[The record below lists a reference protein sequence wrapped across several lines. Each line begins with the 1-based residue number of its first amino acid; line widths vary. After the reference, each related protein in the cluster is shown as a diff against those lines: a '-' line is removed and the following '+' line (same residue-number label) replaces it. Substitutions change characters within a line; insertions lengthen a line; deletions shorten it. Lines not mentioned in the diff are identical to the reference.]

1 MVTGGRV
8 TRVWRIDHRRDF
20 WGIQVTPDS
29 HSSNAT
35 LALAPNRPCTI
46 GGAICTFDGRR
57 LSNRLEHTVATA
69 VVVARPNIP
78 ATGTPSISGTA
89 QVGETLTA
97 DTSAIADGNGLDAT
111 EFSYQ
116 WLADSVD
123 IQGATGNT
131 YILVAADVGKT
142 ITVLVS
148 FTDDGGNEERLT
160 SAATAV
166 VAYVDGPPGAPREVN
181 VQAGDTELL
190 VSWQPPAEENK
201 APEID
206 YHGTTHTHIDAFC
219 HFSYEGKHFN
229 GFDVDENISAEGG
242 CSKLGIAGVKDKIFT
257 RAILIDIPRLKGV
270 PYLEPGAHVYAEDIE
285 AWEEQAGVRLG
296 PGDALLL
303 RTGRWARRAAVEPF
317 SDMAGFD
324 ASIAPFLK
332 ERDIALLGSDAI
344 QDVGIVPGF
353 PAYPVHH
360 IALITLGV
368 NIFDNLDLE
377 AAAETAARMNRWEF
391 LLVAAPVSSAHST
404 GSPISPVAV
413 F

>member
-1 MVTGGRV
+1 MKDQVCVLLLLAGAALTQGRAAEAPPPAAQARQAQQGQRGPQEN
-8 TRVWRIDHRRDF
+8 THR
-20 WGIQVTPDS
+20 
-29 HSSNAT
+29 AT
-35 LALAPNRPCTI
+35 KEQLEGWMTE
-46 GGAICTFDGRR
+46 
-57 LSNRLEHTVATA
+57 LSNWGRWGPDDQFGALNLIT
-69 VVVARPNIP
+69 P
-78 ATGTPSISGTA
+78 AKRMQAAALIETGTVVSLSHNF
-89 QVGETLTA
+89 LT
-97 DTSAIADGNGLDAT
+97 
-111 EFSYQ
+111 EQ
-116 WLADSVD
+116 
-123 IQGATGNT
+123 
-131 YILVAADVGKT
+131 AADAPQPFGVD
-142 ITVLVS
+142 VQVN
-148 FTDDGGNEERLT
+148 GNFARDRL
-160 SAATAV
+160 
-166 VAYVDGPPGAPREVN
+166 
-181 VQAGDTELL
+181 
-190 VSWQPPAEENK
+190 
-201 APEID
+201 EID